1 MAAEEDTTAGSGRR
15 TFNLTPKARRAL
27 SDLVDQEFGPND
39 TDAINRAIVL
49 AAFLMGEVKAGGSIE
64 VTRPNEVPVR
74 VVFL

>member
-15 TFNLTPKARRAL
+15 TFNLTPKGRRAL
-27 SDLVDQEFGPND
+27 ADLVDQEFGPND

-49 AAFLMGEVKAGGSIE
+49 AAFFMGEVKAGATIQVVRPGEKPIE
-64 VTRPNEVPVR
+64 